1 MSTLRSIGKWFLR
14 FCLLVI
20 LSVALTLV
28 IVHVSR
34 AYYLRQAQQPPSA
47 FIVENAPVI
56 ALIHARVIDGTGARA
71 QDEQTL
77 ILTNG
82 TIADV
87 GPTASLAVPADS
99 RVINLSGKTVFPGL
113 VMLHEHLFTTSPD
126 NTPSKRLLV
135 EQPVSFPLLYLG
147 SGVTTM
153 RTTGSIDLAADIA
166 IKRAIDSGRQPGP
179 DIILTAPYLEG
190 QPMLFSQMHPLANAD
205 EARRAVDA
213 AAAQGVTWFK
223 AYMHITPEELQAAID
238 EAHIKGLKITGHL
251 CSVGFTDAADMGIDG
266 LEHGIMVD
274 TEFFPGKQP
283 GICPED
289 NIAIADLA
297 KRVDIESPDVQAVI
311 HHLIEHHVTITSTLA
326 VDEDFGG
333 DPQPMSGLEGREQ
346 RALCWRCWMEYLTI
360 RRFLLPKITLPN
372 LSAKQM
378 RFEREFAAAGGTLVA
393 GSDPTGDGGTVAGYA
408 DQREIELLVK
418 AGFSPVEAIHIATQN
433 GAEVLAQSDRIG
445 SIANG
450 KQADLVVVTGDPS
463 TNISDIRNVDLVFRK
478 GVGYSSAKLFGATKG
493 LVGVE

>member
-1 MSTLRSIGKWFLR
+1 MSTLRTIRKWFLR

-20 LSVALTLV
+20 LTVALTLLS
-28 IVHVSR
+28 VHISR

-77 ILTNG
+77 ILANG
-82 TIADV
+82 TIADA
-87 GPTASLAVPADS
+87 GPTASLAVPAGA
-99 RVINLSGKTVFPGL
+99 RVINLSGKTIFPGL

-135 EQPVSFPLLYLG
+135 EQPVSFPLLYLA

-153 RTTGSIDLAADIA
+153 RTTGSIDLPADIA

-179 DIILTAPYLEG
+179 DIVLTAPYLEG
-190 QPMLFSQMHPLANAD
+190 QPVLFSQMHPLANAD
-205 EARRAVDA
+205 EARHAVDA

-238 EAHIKGLKITGHL
+238 EAHSKGLKITGHL

-266 LEHGIMVD
+266 LEHGILAD

-283 GICPED
+283 GVCPE
-289 NIAIADLA
+289 NNVAISDLA
-297 KRVDIESPDVQAVI
+297 KRMDVDSPAVQAVI

-360 RRFLLPKITLPN
+360 RRFLLSKITLPN

-378 RFEREFAAAGGTLVA
+378 RFEREFVAAGGMLVA

-418 AGFSPVEAIHIATQN
+418 AGFSPVDAIHIATQN
-433 GAEVLAQSDRIG
+433 GAEVLAQGDRIG
-445 SIANG
+445 SIAKG

-463 TNISDIRNVDLVFRK
+463 INISDIRNVDLVFRK
-478 GVGYSSAKLFGATKG
+478 GIGYSSLKLFSATKG

>member
-1 MSTLRSIGKWFLR
+1 MSTLRAIGKWFLR

-20 LSVALTLV
+20 LIFAFIWLS
-28 IVHVSR
+28 VHVSR
-34 AYYLRQAQQPPSA
+34 TYYLRQAQQPPSA
-47 FIVENAPVI
+47 FIVENAPLIV
-56 ALIHARVIDGTGARA
+56 LIHARVIDGTGARA

-77 ILTNG
+77 ILANG

-87 GPTASLAVPADS
+87 GPTNSLAMPAGA
-99 RVINLSGKTVFPGL
+99 RVIDLSGKTVFHGL

-126 NTPSKRLLV
+126 TRPSRPLLI
-135 EQPVSFPLLYLG
+135 EQPVSFPLLYLA

-179 DIILTAPYLEG
+179 DIVLTAPYLEG
-190 QPMLFSQMHPLANAD
+190 QPVIFSQMHPLANAD

-223 AYMHITPEELQAAID
+223 AYMNITPEELQAAID
-238 EAHIKGLKITGHL
+238 EAHSKGLKVTGHL
-251 CSVGFTDAADMGIDG
+251 CSVGFMDAADMGIDG
-266 LEHGIMVD
+266 LEHGIVVD

-283 GICPED
+283 GVCPEN
-289 NIAIADLA
+289 NIAIADVA
-297 KRVDIESPDVQAVI
+297 KRVDVDSPAVQAVI
-311 HHLIEHHVTITSTLA
+311 HHLIAHHVTITSTLA

-360 RRFLLPKITLPN
+360 RRFVLPKVAFAN
-372 LSAKQM
+372 LSTQQM
-378 RFEREFAAAGGTLVA
+378 RFEREFAGAGGMLVA

-418 AGFSPVEAIHIATQN
+418 AGFTPVDAIRIATQN
-433 GAEVLAQSDRIG
+433 GAEVLGQSDRIG
-445 SIANG
+445 TIARG

-463 TNISDIRNVDLVFRK
+463 TNISDIRNVNLVFRK
-478 GVGYSSAKLFGATKG
+478 GIGYSSARLFGATKG
-493 LVGVE
+493 LVGIE

>member
-1 MSTLRSIGKWFLR
+1 MSALRTIGKWFLR

-20 LSVALTLV
+20 LIVALTLLS
-28 IVHVSR
+28 VHVSR

-47 FIVENAPVI
+47 FILESAPVI
-56 ALIHARVIDGTGARA
+56 ALTHARMIDGTAAPA

-77 ILTNG
+77 IVASG
-82 TIADV
+82 IIAEV
-87 GPTASLAVPADS
+87 GPSASITVPAGA
-99 RVINLSGKTVFPGL
+99 RVIDLSGKTIFPGL

-135 EQPVSFPLLYLG
+135 EQPVSFPLLYLA

-153 RTTGSIDLAADIA
+153 RTTGSIDLPADIA

-179 DIILTAPYLEG
+179 DIVLTAPYLEG
-190 QPMLFSQMHPLANAD
+190 QPLLFSQMHALANAD

-213 AAAQGVTWFK
+213 GAAQGATWFK
-223 AYMHITPEELQAAID
+223 AYMHITPEEMQAAID
-238 EAHIKGLKITGHL
+238 EAHSKGLKITGHL
-251 CSVGFTDAADMGIDG
+251 CSVGFTQAADMGIDG
-266 LEHGIMVD
+266 LEHGILVD

-283 GICPED
+283 GVCPE
-289 NIAIADLA
+289 NNAAIADLA
-297 KRVDIESPDVQAVI
+297 KRVDMDSPEVQAVI

-333 DPQPMSGLEGREQ
+333 DPQPMSGLVGREQ
-346 RALCWRCWMEYLTI
+346 RSLCWRCWMEYLTI
-360 RRFLLPKITLPN
+360 RRFLLPKITLAN

-378 RFEREFAAAGGTLVA
+378 RFEREFAAAGGMLVA

-408 DQREIELLVK
+408 DQRQIELLVK
-418 AGFSPVEAIHIATQN
+418 AGFTPLEAIHIATQN
-433 GAEVLAQSDRIG
+433 GAEVLGRSDRIG
-445 SIANG
+445 TIAKS

-463 TNISDIRNVDLVFRK
+463 TNISDIRNVDMVFRK
-478 GVGYSSAKLFGATKG
+478 GIGYSSAKLFGATKG

>member
-1 MSTLRSIGKWFLR
+1 MSALRTVGKWFLR
-14 FCLLVI
+14 FCFLVI
-20 LSVALTLV
+20 LVVALTWSS
-28 IVHVSR
+28 VHVSR

-47 FIVENAPVI
+47 FIVENAPLI

-77 ILTNG
+77 ILANG

-87 GPTASLAVPADS
+87 GPTASLAVPAGA
-99 RVINLSGKTVFPGL
+99 RVIDLSGKTVFPGL

-135 EQPVSFPLLYLG
+135 EQPVSFPLLYLA

-153 RTTGSIDLAADIA
+153 RTTGSIDLTADIG

-179 DIILTAPYLEG
+179 DIVLTAPYLEG
-190 QPMLFSQMHPLANAD
+190 QPLLFSQMHALANAD
-205 EARRAVDA
+205 EARSAVDA
-213 AAAQGVTWFK
+213 AAAQGITWFK
-223 AYMHITPEELQAAID
+223 AYMHITPEELRAAID
-238 EAHIKGLKITGHL
+238 EAHSKGLKVTGHL

-283 GICPED
+283 GVCPE
-289 NIAIADLA
+289 NNVAIADEA
-297 KRVDIESPDVQAVI
+297 KRVDVDSPEVQAVI
-311 HHLIEHHVTITSTLA
+311 RHLIEHHVTITSTLA

-346 RALCWRCWMEYLTI
+346 HALCWRCWMEYLTI

-372 LSAKQM
+372 LSTKQM
-378 RFEREFAAAGGTLVA
+378 RFEREFAAAGGMLVA

-433 GAEVLAQSDRIG
+433 GAEVLARSDQIG
-445 SIANG
+445 SIARG

-463 TNISDIRNVDLVFRK
+463 TNISDIRNVGFVFHK
-478 GVGYSSAKLFGATKG
+478 GIGYSSAKLFGATKG

>member
-1 MSTLRSIGKWFLR
+1 MRIVRSIGKWFLR
-14 FCLLVI
+14 SCLLVS
-20 LSVALTLV
+20 LVVALTLLS
-28 IVHVSR
+28 VHVSR

-47 FIVENAPVI
+47 FIVENA
-56 ALIHARVIDGTGARA
+56 RVIDGTGARA

-77 ILTNG
+77 ILANG

-87 GPTASLAVPADS
+87 GPTASLAVPAGARLID
-99 RVINLSGKTVFPGL
+99 LSGKTVFPGL

-147 SGVTTM
+147 SGVTTL
-153 RTTGSIDLAADIA
+153 RTTGSIDLPADIA

-179 DIILTAPYLEG
+179 DIVLTAPYLEG
-190 QPMLFSQMHPLANAD
+190 QPVDFSQMHPLANAD

-213 AAAQGVTWFK
+213 AAAQGVKWFK

-238 EAHIKGLKITGHL
+238 EAHSKGLKVTGHL

-283 GICPED
+283 GVCPED
-289 NIAIADLA
+289 HAAIADLA
-297 KRVDIESPDVQAVI
+297 KRIDMDSPAVQAVI

-346 RALCWRCWMEYLTI
+346 RALCWRCWME
-360 RRFLLPKITLPN
+360 
-372 LSAKQM
+372 
-378 RFEREFAAAGGTLVA
+378 
-393 GSDPTGDGGTVAGYA
+393 
-408 DQREIELLVK
+408 
-418 AGFSPVEAIHIATQN
+418 
-433 GAEVLAQSDRIG
+433 
-445 SIANG
+445 
-450 KQADLVVVTGDPS
+450 
-463 TNISDIRNVDLVFRK
+463 
-478 GVGYSSAKLFGATKG
+478 
-493 LVGVE
+493 

>member
-1 MSTLRSIGKWFLR
+1 MSVLRTIGKWFLR

-20 LSVALTLV
+20 LVVAVTLL

-47 FIVENAPVI
+47 FIIENAPVI
-56 ALIHARVIDGTGARA
+56 ALTHARVIDGTGARA
-71 QDEQTL
+71 QDEETL
-77 ILTNG
+77 ILANG
-82 TIADV
+82 TIADA
-87 GPTASLAVPADS
+87 GPTASVAVPAGA
-99 RVINLSGKTVFPGL
+99 RVIDLSGKTVFPGL
-113 VMLHEHLFTTSPD
+113 VMLHEHLFTNSPD
-126 NTPSKRLLV
+126 STPSNRLLV
-135 EQPVSFPLLYLG
+135 EQPVSFPLLYLA

-179 DIILTAPYLEG
+179 DIVLTAPYLEG
-190 QPMLFSQMHPLANAD
+190 QPAEFSQMHALANAD

-223 AYMHITPEELQAAID
+223 AYMNITPEELRAAI
-238 EAHIKGLKITGHL
+238 EQAHSKGLKITGHL

-266 LEHGIMVD
+266 LEHGILAD

-283 GICPED
+283 GVCPED
-289 NIAIADLA
+289 HAAIADLA
-297 KRVDIESPDVQAVI
+297 KREDMDSPEVQAVI
-311 HHLIEHHVTITSTLA
+311 RHLIEHHVTITSTLA

-333 DPQPMSGLEGREQ
+333 EPQAMSGLEGREQ
-346 RALCWRCWMEYLTI
+346 HALCWRCWMEYLTI
-360 RRFLLPKITLPN
+360 RRFILPKISMAN

-378 RFEREFAAAGGTLVA
+378 RFEREFVAAGGMLVA

-418 AGFSPVEAIHIATQN
+418 AGFSPVDAIHIATQN
-433 GAEVLAQSDRIG
+433 GAEVLAQSERIG
-445 SIANG
+445 SIAKG

-463 TNISDIRNVDLVFRK
+463 TNISDIRNVDIVFRK
-478 GVGYSSAKLFGATKG
+478 GIGYSSTKLFGATKG

>member
-1 MSTLRSIGKWFLR
+1 MSALRTIGKWFHR

-20 LSVALTLV
+20 FLVALTW
-28 IVHVSR
+28 IGVHGSR

-47 FIVENAPVI
+47 FIVESAPVI
-56 ALIHARVIDGTGARA
+56 AFTHARVIDGTAARA

-77 ILTNG
+77 IVANG
-82 TIADV
+82 TIAEF
-87 GPTASLAVPADS
+87 GPSASITVPAGA
-99 RVINLSGKTVFPGL
+99 RVIDLSGKTIFPGL

-135 EQPVSFPLLYLG
+135 EQPVSFPLLYLA

-153 RTTGSIDLAADIA
+153 RTTGSIDLPADIA

-179 DIILTAPYLEG
+179 DIVLTAPYLEG
-190 QPMLFSQMHPLANAD
+190 PPLLFSQMHALANAD

-213 AAAQGVTWFK
+213 GAAQGATWFK

-238 EAHIKGLKITGHL
+238 EAHSKGLKITGHL
-251 CSVGFTDAADMGIDG
+251 CSVGFMQAADMGIDG
-266 LEHGIMVD
+266 LEHGILVD

-283 GICPED
+283 AVCPE
-289 NIAIADLA
+289 NNVAIADLA
-297 KRVDIESPDVQAVI
+297 KRVDMDSPEVQAVI
-311 HHLIEHHVTITSTLA
+311 HHLVERHVAITSTLA

-346 RALCWRCWMEYLTI
+346 HALCWRCWMEYLAI
-360 RRFLLPKITLPN
+360 RRFLLPKITLAN

-378 RFEREFAAAGGTLVA
+378 RFEREFAAAGGMLVA

-418 AGFSPVEAIHIATQN
+418 SGFTPLEAIHIATQN
-433 GAEVLAQSDRIG
+433 GAEVLGQSDRIG
-445 SIANG
+445 TIAKG
-450 KQADLVVVTGDPS
+450 KQADLVVVAGDPS

-478 GVGYSSAKLFGATKG
+478 GIGYSSAKLFGATKG

>member
-1 MSTLRSIGKWFLR
+1 MSTLRAIGKWFLR

-20 LSVALTLV
+20 LIVAFIWLS
-28 IVHVSR
+28 VHVSR
-34 AYYLRQAQQPPSA
+34 TYYLRQAQQPPSA

-56 ALIHARVIDGTGARA
+56 ALIHARIIDGTGARA

-77 ILTNG
+77 LLAKG
-82 TIADV
+82 TIADL
-87 GPTASLAVPADS
+87 GPTASLAVPAGA
-99 RVINLSGKTVFPGL
+99 RVLDLSGKTVFPGL
-113 VMLHEHLFTTSPD
+113 VMLHEHLFTTSP
-126 NTPSKRLLV
+126 NSTPSKLLLV
-135 EQPVSFPLLYLG
+135 EQPVSFPLLYLA

-153 RTTGSIDLAADIA
+153 RTAGSIDLSGDIA
-166 IKRAIDSGRQPGP
+166 VKRAIDSGRQPGP
-179 DIILTAPYLEG
+179 DIVLTAPYLEG
-190 QPMLFSQMHPLANAD
+190 QPPLFSQMHPLANPD

-238 EAHIKGLKITGHL
+238 EAHSKGLKVTGHL

-266 LEHGIMVD
+266 LEHGILVD

-283 GICPED
+283 GVCPE
-289 NIAIADLA
+289 NNVAIADLV
-297 KRVDIESPDVQAVI
+297 KRVDVDSPAVQAVI
-311 HHLIEHHVTITSTLA
+311 QHLIEHHVTITSTLA

-360 RRFLLPKITLPN
+360 RRFVLPKVAFAN
-372 LSAKQM
+372 LSTKQM
-378 RFEREFAAAGGTLVA
+378 RFEREFAGAGGMLVA

-408 DQREIELLVK
+408 DQREIELLVR

-433 GAEVLAQSDRIG
+433 GAEVLAQRDRIG
-445 SIANG
+445 SIAKG

-478 GVGYSSAKLFGATKG
+478 GIGYSSAKLFGATKG

>member
-1 MSTLRSIGKWFLR
+1 MSTLRTIRKWFFR

-20 LSVALTLV
+20 FLVACTWSV
-28 IVHVSR
+28 VHVSR

-56 ALIHARVIDGTGARA
+56 AFTHARVIDGTASPA
-71 QDEQTL
+71 QADQTL
-77 ILTNG
+77 ILNNG

-87 GPTASLAVPADS
+87 GPSASVTVPPGA
-99 RVINLSGKTVFPGL
+99 RVIDLSGKTVFPGL

-126 NTPSKRLLV
+126 SLPSKPLLV
-135 EQPVSFPLLYLG
+135 EQPVSFPLLYLA

-153 RTTGSIDLAADIA
+153 RTTGSIDLPADIA
-166 IKRAIDSGRQPGP
+166 IKRAIDSGHQPGP
-179 DIILTAPYLEG
+179 DIVLTAPYLEG
-190 QPMLFSQMHPLANAD
+190 QPPLFSQMHALANPE

-213 AAAQGVTWFK
+213 AAAQGVTWLK
-223 AYMHITPEELQAAID
+223 AYMHITPDELKAAIE
-238 EAHIKGLKITGHL
+238 EAHSKGLKVTGHL
-251 CSVGFTDAADMGIDG
+251 CSIGFTEAADMGIDG
-266 LEHGIMVD
+266 LEHGIVVD
-274 TEFFPGKQP
+274 TEFFPAKNAGV
-283 GICPED
+283 CPE
-289 NIAIADLA
+289 NNVAMADLA
-297 KRVDIESPDVQAVI
+297 KRVDVDSPEVQAVL
-311 HHLIEHHVTITSTLA
+311 HHLIEHHVAVTSTLA

-346 RALCWRCWMEYLTI
+346 RALCWRCWLEYLTI
-360 RRFLLPKITLPN
+360 RRFVLPKVAFAN
-372 LSAKQM
+372 LSTKQM

-418 AGFSPVEAIHIATQN
+418 AGFTPVEAIHIATQN
-433 GAEVLAQSDRIG
+433 GAEVLGQSDRIG
-445 SIANG
+445 TIAKG

-463 TNISDIRNVDLVFRK
+463 TEISDIRNVDLVFRK

-493 LVGVE
+493 LVGIK

>member
-1 MSTLRSIGKWFLR
+1 MSVLRTIRKWFFR

-20 LSVALTLV
+20 SLVAFTWAG
-28 IVHVSR
+28 VHVSR
-34 AYYLRQAQQPPSA
+34 AYYLRQAQQPPSV
-47 FIVENAPVI
+47 FIVESAPLI
-56 ALIHARVIDGTGARA
+56 ALTHARVIDGTGARV

-77 ILTNG
+77 ILANG
-82 TIADV
+82 SIADV
-87 GPTASLAVPADS
+87 GPMASVTVPQGA
-99 RVINLSGKTVFPGL
+99 RVIDLSGKTIFPGL
-113 VMLHEHLFTTSPD
+113 VMLHEHLFTNSPD
-126 NTPSKRLLV
+126 STPSKRLLV
-135 EQPVSFPLLYLG
+135 EQPVSFPLLYLA

-153 RTTGSIDLAADIA
+153 RTTGSIDLPADIA
-166 IKRAIDSGRQPGP
+166 IKRAIDSGRHPGP
-179 DIILTAPYLEG
+179 DIVLTAPYLEG
-190 QPMLFSQMHPLANAD
+190 QPLLFSQMHPLANAD

-238 EAHIKGLKITGHL
+238 EAHSKGLKVTGHL

-266 LEHGIMVD
+266 LEHGIVVD
-274 TEFFPGKQP
+274 TEFFPAKKP
-283 GICPED
+283 GVCPE
-289 NIAIADLA
+289 NYVAIADLA
-297 KRVDIESPDVQAVI
+297 KRVDVDSPEVQAVI

-346 RALCWRCWMEYLTI
+346 RALCWQCWMEYLTI

-372 LSAKQM
+372 LSGKQM

-393 GSDPTGDGGTVAGYA
+393 GSDPTGDGGTVGGYA

-433 GAEVLAQSDRIG
+433 GAEVLGQSDRIG
-445 SIANG
+445 TIAKG

-463 TNISDIRNVDLVFRK
+463 TNIVDIRNVDLVFRK
-478 GVGYSSAKLFGATKG
+478 GVGYSSAKLFGAIKG

>member
-1 MSTLRSIGKWFLR
+1 MSTLRTIGKWFLR

-20 LSVALTLV
+20 LIVALTWLS
-28 IVHVSR
+28 VHVSR
-34 AYYLRQAQQPPSA
+34 AYHLRQAQQPLSA
-47 FIVENAPVI
+47 FIVENAPMI

-77 ILTNG
+77 ILANG

-87 GPTASLAVPADS
+87 GPTASLAVPAGAQ
-99 RVINLSGKTVFPGL
+99 VINLSGKTVFPGL

-126 NTPSKRLLV
+126 SLPSKRLLI
-135 EQPVSFPLLYLG
+135 EQPVSFPLMYLA

-153 RTTGSIDLAADIA
+153 RTTGSIDLTADIA
-166 IKRAIDSGRQPGP
+166 IKRAVDSGRHPGP
-179 DIILTAPYLEG
+179 DIVLTAPYLEG
-190 QPMLFSQMHPLANAD
+190 QPLLFPQMHALASAE

-223 AYMHITPEELQAAID
+223 AYMHITPDELKAAID
-238 EAHIKGLKITGHL
+238 EAHSKGLKVTGHL
-251 CSVGFTDAADMGIDG
+251 CSIGFTDAADMGIDG
-266 LEHGIMVD
+266 LEHGIVVD

-283 GICPED
+283 GLCPE
-289 NIAIADLA
+289 NNVAIADLA
-297 KRVDIESPDVQAVI
+297 RRVDIDSPEVQAVI
-311 HHLIEHHVTITSTLA
+311 HHLIEHHVAITSTLA

-346 RALCWRCWMEYLTI
+346 RALCWRCWLEYLTI
-360 RRFLLPKITLPN
+360 RRFVLPKVAFAN
-372 LSAKQM
+372 LSTKQM

-418 AGFSPVEAIHIATQN
+418 AGFTPVEAIRIATQN
-433 GAEVLAQSDRIG
+433 GAEVLGQSDRIG
-445 SIANG
+445 TIAKG
-450 KQADLVVVTGDPS
+450 KQADLVVVNGDPS
-463 TNISDIRNVDLVFRK
+463 TNISDIRNVDLVFRR